1 MNLPSQH
8 QPNSSNKSGDAPFN
22 WDAIPGWFGWSALYD
37 QFVEDA
43 TGITKIVEIGIW
55 QGRSTLYLANKI
67 RQSQKA
73 IFFYAFDTFE
83 GSPEH
88 SLQLQAIAGQGK
100 TLEGIFRDNLSASG
114 CEDYVKAIRQDSVS
128 AANRFEDASLDMVF
142 LDGQHEYEAVK
153 ADIYAWLPKIK
164 PGGLLAGDDYQ
175 PSWPGVIQAVDEL
188 LPEHTVTNW
197 WQYRLPE

>member
-1 MNLPSQH
+1 MTILSQP
-8 QPNSSNKSGDAPFN
+8 QLNSSSKSGDAPFN
-22 WDAIPGWFGWSALYD
+22 WNAIPGWFGWSALYS

-55 QGRSTLYLANKI
+55 QGRSTIYLANKI
-67 RQSQKA
+67 RESQKA

-88 SLQLQAIAGQGK
+88 SLELQAIAGQGQ
-100 TLEGIFRDNLSASG
+100 TLEGIFRNNLVASG
-114 CEDYVKAIRQDSVS
+114 CQDYVKAIRQDSVS
-128 AANRFEDASLDMVF
+128 AASRFDDNSLDMVF

-153 ADIYAWLPKIK
+153 ADIQAWLPKIK
-164 PGGLLAGDDYQ
+164 PGGLLAGDDYH

-188 LPEHTVTNW
+188 LPERTVTGW
-197 WQYRLPE
+197 WQYRRP